1 MFVTSLKNY
10 YILLYDIIWQSHD
23 RGLLAL
29 EGSEFNYHA
38 FNLEFNLQHFCLTLF
53 NLWRHLWWHFGVI
66 SVLKLMHSFLFI
78 FFAIWTF
85 SVRQRS
91 QYLLP
96 LSYILHFWSMS
107 HLIVGSGPSFSRQTN
122 WERAVWCFIFSF
134 LKEALWFPYLSLK
147 SWVAP
152 IYICSFPCIDRDA
165 WYTTGP
171 VLQRF
176 FNTHSVGFL
185 QLQSFFWN
193 IFLIYYV
200 FLD

>member
-134 LKEALWFPYLSLK
+134 SE
-147 SWVAP
+147 
-152 IYICSFPCIDRDA
+152 
-165 WYTTGP
+165 TTM
-171 VLQRF
+171 
-176 FNTHSVGFL
+176 
-185 QLQSFFWN
+185 
-193 IFLIYYV
+193 V
-200 FLD
+200 FQ